1 MALSRR
7 LEGVS
12 ARRLRLLVRVAF
24 IAASLVLFVHLAG
37 SSTSNPLSRTS
48 PVRRTSSTDLSPASS
63 HDVALI
69 FDENRVDYATQML
82 RSAATYGGPRDA
94 VHFHLVAPRA
104 VVHLAQPALD
114 ELNIRATWYDYAA
127 CDRLVAPVRPFANE
141 AIHTSALCKVF
152 LADLLVDVA
161 RVLYLDTDATI
172 VGTLDVC
179 AQPLAND
186 ALFGMALDLGD
197 ACQVRPERCWPLSLQ
212 FTPWDGLVCGNV
224 PKHHWPP
231 SFEAVD
237 AVCAQ
242 PGEPEPAQV
251 NGGVILME
259 LSRMRRANFTA
270 KLLASTAHAFLL
282 ADRRRATW
290 AEQEFLNAYIRDYP
304 SDFSLIPCGCNYQYV
319 GIRREA
325 KCAGQPVH
333 VVHHWSS
340 NAAVETDN
348 PYNRVFHHLRR
359 NDSSALPPLP
369 ALSSSS
375 DFSPS
380 GPVRVELNLDCVGQ
394 PYDCAEASPAAVP
407 PRWGDP
413 VYVLTRTAARPR
425 FFAAARESV
434 LAQSYPYVHHL
445 VATDDAASMRYLD
458 GVPGLDAADLVPRRP
473 SAAAQFDPDEV
484 CRACQPL
491 NEPGR
496 SCGQAPD
503 LGNPLRQPYLECYC
517 ASHYPMNELVNH
529 LVRRALELAQ
539 APSGPGPG
547 WLVILD
553 DDNVFASS
561 SAVSDV
567 MLDVDHD
574 DELVLFRSKL
584 GRLTPSDEGMGR
596 VPVERGDIDASNFM
610 VHTSHG
616 EKALWD
622 ARRCGDWRTIDRL
635 SELLTPKWSSAMPIS
650 AHPLR
655 ARLGGLGGKHD
666 LPDPAAS
673 GSKEKEGD

>member
-24 IAASLVLFVHLAG
+24 IASALVFFLHLAG
-37 SSTSNPLSRTS
+37 SSTSHPLTRTS
-48 PVRRTSSTDLSPASS
+48 PRRRLADDSPPSS

-69 FDENRVDYATQML
+69 FDDNRVDYATQML
-82 RSAATYGGPRDA
+82 RSAATYGWPRHA
-94 VHFHLVAPRA
+94 LHFHLVAPPA
-104 VVHLAQPALD
+104 VVHLVQPVLD
-114 ELNIRATWYDYAA
+114 ELGIRATWYDYAA

-152 LADLLVDVA
+152 LADLLVDVD

-179 AQPLAND
+179 TQPLADD

-231 SFEAVD
+231 SFEADD

-251 NGGVILME
+251 NGGVIVME
-259 LSRMRRANFTA
+259 LSRMRRARFIP

-282 ADRRRATW
+282 ANRRHATW

-304 SDFSLIPCGCNYQYV
+304 HDFAVIPCGCNYQYV

-333 VVHHWSS
+333 IVHHWSS
-340 NAAVETDN
+340 NAAVETTD
-348 PYNRVFHHLRR
+348 PYNQVFHHLRR
-359 NDSSALPPLP
+359 NDSGALPPLP

-375 DFSPS
+375 AYSPS

-394 PYDCAEASPAAVP
+394 PYDCAESSPAAAP

-434 LAQSYPYVHHL
+434 LGQSYPYVHHL
-445 VATDDAASMRYLD
+445 VATDDAASMAYLG
-458 GVPGLDAADLVPRRP
+458 GVEEADLVERRRE
-473 SAAAQFDPDEV
+473 SHAFDPDEV

-496 SCGQAPD
+496 ACGQAPD

-529 LVRRALELAQ
+529 LVRRAAAATTTEA
-539 APSGPGPG
+539 AGPG
-547 WLVILD
+547 WLILLD
-553 DDNVFASS
+553 DDNVFSSS

-567 MLDVDHD
+567 MLDVEHADQV
-574 DELVLFRSKL
+574 VLFRSRL
-584 GRLTPSDEGMGR
+584 GRLTPSDDAMGR
-596 VPVERGDIDASNFM
+596 LPVERGDIDASNFM
-610 VHTSHG
+610 VHSSHA
-616 EKALWD
+616 EEALWD

-635 SELLTPKWSSAMPIS
+635 TKLLEPKWSSAMPIS

-655 ARLGGLGGKHD
+655 ARLGGLGGRHD
-666 LPDPAAS
+666 LPDPAAAPAA
-673 GSKEKEGD
+673 

>member
-1 MALSRR
+1 MALYRR
-7 LEGVS
+7 LQSVS
-12 ARRLRLLVRVAF
+12 ARRLRLVVRVAL
-24 IAASLVLFVHLAG
+24 IGSALVFLLHLAG
-37 SSTSNPLSRTS
+37 SSWSRPLTRTPPRPTTTTADS
-48 PVRRTSSTDLSPASS
+48 GT

-69 FDENRVDYATQML
+69 FDGNRVDYATQML
-82 RSAATYGGPRDA
+82 RSAAAYGGGPRHA
-94 VHFHLVAPRA
+94 LHFHLVAPPA
-104 VVHLAQPALD
+104 VVPLVQPVLD
-114 ELNIRATWYDYAA
+114 ELDIRATWYDYAA
-127 CDRLVAPVRPFANE
+127 CDRLVAPVRPFASE

-152 LADLLVDVA
+152 LADLLVDVD

-179 AQPLAND
+179 TQPLPHD

-212 FTPWDGLVCGNV
+212 FTPWHGLVCGNV

-231 SFEAVD
+231 TFEADD

-242 PGEPEPAQV
+242 SGEPEPAQV

-259 LSRMRRANFTA
+259 LSRMRRDGFVH
-270 KLLASTAHAFLL
+270 KLLASTAHVFLL

-304 SDFSLIPCGCNYQYV
+304 SDFAVIPCGCNYQYV

-333 VVHHWSS
+333 IVHHWSS
-340 NAAVETDN
+340 NAAVETTD

-359 NDSSALPPLP
+359 NDSGALPPLP

-375 DFSPS
+375 AFSPS
-380 GPVRVELNLDCVGQ
+380 GPVRVELNLECVGQ
-394 PYDCAEASPAAVP
+394 PYDCSEEAPAALP

-413 VYVLTRTAARPR
+413 VYVLTRTARRPR
-425 FFAAARESV
+425 FFAAARASV

-445 VATDDAASMRYLD
+445 VATDDPSSMSYLA
-458 GVPGLDAADLVPRRP
+458 GLDLGADLVERP
-473 SAAAQFDPDEV
+473 KSAAAAFDPDEV

-496 SCGQAPD
+496 ACGQAPD

-517 ASHYPMNELVNH
+517 ASAYPMNELVNH
-529 LVRRALELAQ
+529 LVRRAAALAR
-539 APSGPGPG
+539 APGGPGPG
-547 WLVILD
+547 WLLILD
-553 DDNVFASS
+553 DDNVLASS

-567 MLDVDHD
+567 MLDAQHA

-596 VPVERGDIDASNFM
+596 VPVERGDIDASNYM
-610 VHTSHG
+610 VHSAHA
-616 EKALWD
+616 EEAMWD

-635 SELLTPKWSSAMPIS
+635 SRLLEPKWSSAMPIS

-655 ARLGGLGGKHD
+655 ARLGGLGGRHD
-666 LPDPAAS
+666 LPDPAAAR
-673 GSKEKEGD
+673 EGA